1 MNLESNLRGIK
12 TLAYSSTTWRRNE
25 AAPDSIRR
33 SCGEDSIIRCAGAD
47 IGAVQGGSG
56 HCLHILMAQ
65 AFS

>member
-1 MNLESNLRGIK
+1 MSLESNLRGIK
-12 TLAYSSTTWRRNE
+12 TLAYSSTTWSRNE
-25 AAPDSIRR
+25 AAPDTIRR
-33 SCGEDSIIRCAGAD
+33 SCGEDSVIRCAGAD